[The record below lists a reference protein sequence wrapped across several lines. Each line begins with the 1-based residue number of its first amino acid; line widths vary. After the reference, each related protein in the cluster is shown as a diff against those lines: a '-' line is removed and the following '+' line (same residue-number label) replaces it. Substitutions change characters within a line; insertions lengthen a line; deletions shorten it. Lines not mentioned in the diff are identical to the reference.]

1 MLIAPTTNQLT
12 FCILFFF
19 PFIDILL
26 RQLLLSL
33 DQAVATDVRLNVLL
47 LVHRLNIHRLTFIV
61 QQTLPSHIH
70 RMGSVCLRHLGN
82 KMQVPRNTAS
92 TAFL

>member
-1 MLIAPTTNQLT
+1 MTILIIPTTNQFT
-12 FCILFFF
+12 FCILFF

-33 DQAVATDVRLNVLL
+33 DQTVATDVG
-47 LVHRLNIHRLTFIV
+47 FIL

-70 RMGSVCLRHLGN
+70 CMGSVCLRYLGE
-82 KMQVPRNTAS
+82 
-92 TAFL
+92 